1 MEVVMV
7 EFAVGSDQVAECVKA
22 LTELMNSQVAGQE
35 KFHGATIHVEESTGK
50 VINIMRW
57 DRAQDFIDFRDAN
70 QDIIGPAIGRFNPE
84 GRMLKIAT
92 EIKKQG

>member
-7 EFAVGSDQVAECVKA
+7 EFAAGSDQIDDCVAA
-22 LTELMNSQVAGQE
+22 LTELMNALVAKQE
-35 KFHGATIHVEESTGK
+35 QFHGATIHVEESTGK

-57 DRAQDFIDFRDAN
+57 DRAQDFIDFRDSN
-70 QDIIGPAIGRFNPE
+70 QNIIGPAIGRFGPE